1 MCYRIVIAS
10 GPVTLEA
17 ELNDSPTAQMIW
29 EALPIVGQANTWG
42 DEIYFRIPVRA
53 EEAGDARADVEVG
66 ELGYWPVGEAF
77 CIFFGPT
84 PVSTSDKPRAASPVN
99 IVGRVLGDATQ
110 FRQVPAGA
118 TVMLEPGEPASTPGP
133 PK

>member
-1 MCYRIVIAS
+1 VSYRMRIDA

-29 EALPIVGQANTWG
+29 EALPIAGQANTWG
-42 DEIYFRIPVRA
+42 DEIYFRIPVQA

-77 CIFFGPT
+77 CIFFGRT

-99 IVGRVLGDATQ
+99 IVGRVLGDAAQ
-110 FRQVPAGA
+110 FRQVPAGT
-118 TVMLEPGEPASTPGP
+118 TVMLEPGESA
-133 PK
+133 

>member
-1 MCYRIVIAS
+1 MLMSYRIVIVS

-53 EEAGDARADVEVG
+53 QEAPEARAEVEVG

-77 CIFFGPT
+77 CVFFGPT
-84 PVSTSDKPRAASPVN
+84 PVSTGDKPRAASPVN
-99 IVGRVLGDATQ
+99 VVGRVLGDATQ

-118 TVMLEPGEPASTPGP
+118 TVMLEPGEPA
-133 PK
+133 